1 MQTKVIDK
9 IVLSESAPSNK
20 NVAWLKPST
29 EGGGL
34 SLKVYKDQE
43 WSKVET
49 TSSSEGDGGSTPDT
63 PSGGGDEWVYYD
75 LRNQESKAIFTIIA
89 QNIPHSLAAILEYS
103 EPKLQYG
110 TQYMNYNNN
119 NPSNVGLGNMLG
131 FGYLASHKIKVGDME
146 ATGRELVALLAQ
158 QMGATD
164 ILESTPK
171 ITKEEFYSLE

>member
-49 TSSSEGDGGSTPDT
+49 TSSSEGDGGGSTPDT
-63 PSGGGDEWVYYD
+63 PSGGSNWRYWRVDNTAGAFQLLASMMMVKVKGYPKLEDMTGNGDAIIPPAMFSMLGGEITYSAIKAMASD
-75 LRNQESKAIFTIIA
+75 ISKKVVQGGFE
-89 QNIPHSLAAILEYS
+89 LAVGDAILQNPNFEYLT
-103 EPKLQYG
+103 EI
-110 TQYMNYNNN
+110 T
-119 NPSNVGLGNMLG
+119 
-131 FGYLASHKIKVGDME
+131 E
-146 ATGRELVALLAQ
+146 A
-158 QMGATD
+158 
-164 ILESTPK
+164 
-171 ITKEEFYSLE
+171 EFYSLD